1 METQKLGEM
10 NRLEMIDFQRSRVV
24 ATQASRSSQVETA
37 IGKRSF
43 TTSPS
48 RIRLGR
54 DAGGNLIGSEIGS
67 LDLPS

>member
-24 ATQASRSSQVETA
+24 ATQASRSSQVDTA

-43 TTSPS
+43 TTSP
-48 RIRLGR
+48 
-54 DAGGNLIGSEIGS
+54 
-67 LDLPS
+67 

>member
-1 METQKLGEM
+1 VETQKLGEM

-54 DAGGNLIGSEIGS
+54 DAGGNLIGSGILINRRS
-67 LDLPS
+67 

>member
-1 METQKLGEM
+1 VETQKLGEM

-54 DAGGNLIGSEIGS
+54 DAGGNLIGSGILINRHS
-67 LDLPS
+67 